1 MVEVL
6 TEIEKLFESC
16 EYDDCCIGGD
26 LNTDIRRDKVTVRA
40 ITTFMN
46 KIGLVSVWEKFPI
59 DFTHVHKD
67 LKSFWIFDT
76 FFVKKDLIDMVE
88 DAGPVYCITNMSQHS
103 PIMIKV
109 KLREAQPPKALI
121 KQPPRP
127 RLPTWFKGYKKE
139 KHLYSV

>member
-1 MVEVL
+1 MRQHNARTVEGIDDLPSGWRFRKTNHVDKDQDAIERALKFYDDSELVEVL

-76 FFVKKDLIDMVE
+76 FFCEQGLNRH
-88 DAGPVYCITNMSQHS
+88 G
-103 PIMIKV
+103 
-109 KLREAQPPKALI
+109 
-121 KQPPRP
+121 
-127 RLPTWFKGYKKE
+127 
-139 KHLYSV
+139 